1 MELVL
6 TNLLLIALGGCL
18 GSFASILIYRLPLE
32 NSEINI
38 LKPRSFCPLCKNQ
51 LTIVQ
56 LIPFVGYLYSRGTC
70 RTCDAKISSSY
81 LIHEVLIAAFILFIF
96 NKMEFIN
103 LSAWVIVLIVISL
116 YIQSIIDMQ
125 TLNLFQPL
133 SIILVIAGLLLN
145 ISNGFFTIPLDA
157 LLGLIF
163 GYGILFCINQVYK
176 MMRSIDGIGSGDFL
190 LLGGIGSVFG
200 ASAIG
205 PILLIGSSITLCL
218 YVVYKNKDRDLPL
231 GFGLGLAGIIYCLM
245 FIYI

>member
-6 TNLLLIALGGCL
+6 ANLLLIALGGTL
-18 GSFASILIYRLPLE
+18 GSFASMLIYRLPIE
-32 NSEINI
+32 NSEITI
-38 LKPRSFCPLCKNQ
+38 FYPRSFCPLCKNQ
-51 LTIVQ
+51 LSIVQ

-70 RTCDAKISSSY
+70 RTCNTKISYSY
-81 LIHEVLIAAFILFIF
+81 LIHEVLVTAFILFIF

-103 LSAWVIVLIVISL
+103 FSAWVVVLIVISL

-125 TLNLFQPL
+125 TLYLFQPL
-133 SIILVIAGLLLN
+133 SIILVIAGLFLN
-145 ISNGFFTIPLDA
+145 ISTGFFTIPLDA

-163 GYGILFCINQVYK
+163 GYGILFCINHVHK

-218 YVVYKNKDRDLPL
+218 YVFNKNKDKELPL
-231 GFGLGLAGIIYCLM
+231 GFGLGLAGIFYCLI
-245 FIYI
+245 FISI